1 MVKVKYL
8 FASGRDS
15 YLGDVTTDGIYETTE
30 EIANKLVRSKRYELV
45 DKEEIKEEVKEEI
58 IVDKKVKKNKGDN

>member
-15 YLGDVTTDGIYETTE
+15 YLGDVTTGGIYETTKE
-30 EIANKLVRSKRYELV
+30 VANRLVRSKRYELV
-45 DKEEIKEEVKEEI
+45 DKENEDMIEEV
-58 IVDKKVKKNKGDN
+58 IVEKKVKKNKGDN